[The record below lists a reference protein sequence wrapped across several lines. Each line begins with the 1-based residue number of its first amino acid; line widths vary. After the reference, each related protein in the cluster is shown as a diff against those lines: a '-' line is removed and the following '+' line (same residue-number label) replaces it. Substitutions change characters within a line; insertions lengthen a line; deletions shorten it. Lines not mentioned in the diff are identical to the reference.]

1 MRTRLRVCV
10 PIALLALALLAPAA
24 VAAPE
29 RTVSVNASATVKVA
43 NDTARLGFS
52 ASAERRS
59 RGAALRAVSARLR
72 AVIAAVQAIPGVG
85 PGDVKTGRISLR
97 KASRGKRV
105 VYRAGEG
112 IGVILHEPGNA
123 GDLVSAAIRA
133 GAAGVSGP
141 TFFVGDTEAA
151 YARALAAAFEKARSR
166 ATTLATEA
174 GAVLGPAISI
184 EEGGGVEI
192 VQEGSTKAAPTAGCG
207 ATPVSAS
214 SSKCTVPAPPVK
226 PGTSTVTATVGVVF
240 VLQ

>member
-1 MRTRLRVCV
+1 MRTRLRLSI
-10 PIALLALALLAPAA
+10 PIALLALVLLAPAA

-29 RTVSVNASATVKVA
+29 RTVSVSASATVKVA

-85 PGDVKTGRISLR
+85 PGDVKTGRISVR
-97 KASRGKRV
+97 KARGKRV
-105 VYRAGEG
+105 VYRAAEG

-151 YARALAAAFEKARSR
+151 YAKALAAAFEKARSK

-184 EEGGGVEI
+184 EEGGGAEI

-207 ATPVSAS
+207 AVPVSAS

-226 PGTSTVTATVGVVF
+226 PGTSAVTATVGVVF
-240 VLQ
+240 ALQ